1 MTGFIDQI
9 GVFIEA
15 NQMWA
20 GPILGVLAFGE
31 SMAILGLFVPAT
43 ALMLLAG
50 GLVGAGTLDAAPVL
64 LWSMAGASVG
74 DAVSYYLGRK
84 IGFKALR
91 RWPLNRD
98 RHSVA
103 RGRLF
108 FRKYGW
114 LSIFIGRFLG
124 PIRAIVPLIA
134 GMMEMNHRKFQT
146 ANVLSAIVWVPVML
160 TPGYIAAKGLVNV
173 GEISEGEW
181 IGLVALVAIGTV
193 AGSWLILRLFNGKG
207 KVRQRRIR
215 PAPVSLNAE

>member
-1 MTGFIDQI
+1 VTGFIDQV
-9 GVFIEA
+9 GLFIEA

-20 GPILGVLAFGE
+20 GPILGILAFGE

-50 GLVGAGTLDAAPVL
+50 GLVGTGTLDAAPVL
-64 LWSMAGASVG
+64 LWSMAGASIG

-193 AGSWLILRLFNGKG
+193 VGSWAILRLFNGKG
-207 KVRQRRIR
+207 KVRQRRLR
-215 PAPVSLNAE
+215 PAPVRLNAE